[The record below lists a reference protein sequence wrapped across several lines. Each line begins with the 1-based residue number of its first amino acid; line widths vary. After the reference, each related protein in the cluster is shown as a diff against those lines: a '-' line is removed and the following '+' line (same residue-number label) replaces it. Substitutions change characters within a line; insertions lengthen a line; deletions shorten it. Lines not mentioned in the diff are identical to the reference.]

1 MKSFFAFINNVLG
14 LGITMKV
21 NDGLNVIKRETTLFL
36 IWTFLK
42 LGAIQNSKLF
52 KSSNETGLWSF
63 YSRVSWF
70 IVPTHTVCVLSPVQ
84 MYGFP
89 AHFD

>member
-42 LGAIQNSKLF
+42 LGAIQNSK
-52 KSSNETGLWSF
+52 S
-63 YSRVSWF
+63 
-70 IVPTHTVCVLSPVQ
+70 
-84 MYGFP
+84 
-89 AHFD
+89 